1 MGCCCCCLTWWK
13 EIGMTEL
20 QKEVRALM
28 RAHGDEFTAL
38 RFYEKE
44 ITLLYQAFKTI
55 DRKGCGW
62 ISIASL
68 FRYIRMEETNF
79 SRTVFSTY
87 DDKNTGF
94 ICFRDFLVIVWNI
107 CTLPPTPLSKLLL
120 PTFCLYR
127 II

>member
-1 MGCCCCCLTWWK
+1 
-13 EIGMTEL
+13 MTEL

-55 DRKGCGW
+55 DKKGCGW